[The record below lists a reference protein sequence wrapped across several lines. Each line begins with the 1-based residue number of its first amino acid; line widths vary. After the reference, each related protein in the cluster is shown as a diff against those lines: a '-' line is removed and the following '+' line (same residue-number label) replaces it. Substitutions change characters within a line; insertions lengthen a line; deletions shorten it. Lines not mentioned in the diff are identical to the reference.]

1 MKRTPRIGIALL
13 AATIAACASSPPT
26 LVALPVPSPR
36 EGYQQVG
43 PTSDETILLRP
54 VALPGYLDNYP
65 VVIARNGNT
74 LIVSK
79 DVEWAEPFRD
89 AVARALRA
97 ALSQRLG
104 ASRVLIGGDGRIP
117 DADLSVEFLAL
128 DPQRGAL
135 RLDAKWTF
143 SCTARNSRGRADRTF
158 LEIPLEDASPEGI
171 ATATAEALG
180 RLADVLAAQAP
191 CLSAAVG
198 KEERKDHEQA
208 APTRARPGQS

>member
-1 MKRTPRIGIALL
+1 MRRTSRIGIALL
-13 AATIAACASSPPT
+13 AATIAACAASPPT
-26 LVALPVPSPR
+26 LVALPAPSPR
-36 EGYQQVG
+36 EGHQNVG
-43 PTSDETILLRP
+43 PTSGATILLRP
-54 VALPGYLDNYP
+54 ISLPGYLDNYP
-65 VVIARNGNT
+65 VVVARNGNT

-104 ASRVLIGGDGRIP
+104 ASRVLIDGDGRIP

-128 DPQRGAL
+128 DPERGAL

-143 SCTARNSRGRADRTF
+143 SCTTRKSRGRADRTF
-158 LEIPLEDASPEGI
+158 LEIPLGEASPAGI

-191 CLSAAVG
+191 CEGPEL
-198 KEERKDHEQA
+198 
-208 APTRARPGQS
+208 AR

>member
-13 AATIAACASSPPT
+13 AAAIAACASSPPT

-36 EGYQQVG
+36 EGYQKAE
-43 PTSDETILLRP
+43 PTSDATILLRP

-65 VVIARNGNT
+65 VMIARNGNT

-104 ASRVLIGGDGRIP
+104 ASRVLIDGDGRIP

-128 DPQRGAL
+128 DPERGAL
-135 RLDAKWTF
+135 RLDAKWSF
-143 SCTARNSRGRADRTF
+143 LVHRAKPRGRADRTF
-158 LEIPLEDASPEGI
+158 LEIPLGEASPAVQPRLPRPWGGSPTCSPRRRH
-171 ATATAEALG
+171 ARTA
-180 RLADVLAAQAP
+180 
-191 CLSAAVG
+191 
-198 KEERKDHEQA
+198 H
-208 APTRARPGQS
+208 AR

>member
-1 MKRTPRIGIALL
+1 MKRIPRIGVALL

-36 EGYQQVG
+36 EEHQRVE
-43 PTSDETILLRP
+43 PASDATILLQP
-54 VALPGYLDNYP
+54 VVLPGYLDNYP
-65 VVIARNGNT
+65 VVITRSGNT
-74 LIVSK
+74 LVVSQ
-79 DVEWAEPFRD
+79 DTEWAEPLRD

-104 ASRVLIGGDGRIP
+104 ASRVLIEGDGRIA

-143 SCTARNSRGRADRTF
+143 SCTAQTFRGRADRTF
-158 LEIPLEDASPEGI
+158 LEIPLGDASPPGI
-171 ATATAEALG
+171 AAATGEAVE
-180 RLADVLAAQAP
+180 RLADVLAAQPP
-191 CLSAAVG
+191 CEGAEL
-198 KEERKDHEQA
+198 
-208 APTRARPGQS
+208 AR